1 MTLNKL
7 KDELQIVSHRGL
19 PSDFPEN
26 TMVGYREVMGLNVA
40 MLEINVHLTK
50 DQHFV
55 VIHDETIDRTSDG
68 KGRIADYTLSQLKS
82 FDFGSY
88 KDVAFKG
95 ERIPTLDEVLSL
107 CLKFDKKLLIELK
120 SPNLYPGIECK
131 LLAFLEEKKVDAT
144 QVVIQSFDIECIEKL
159 NTLGSIYELGVLC
172 SKRKYWY
179 KKPNFSRIAQIA
191 SYVNPNY
198 ALVTRKFV
206 DEAHHH
212 QLQVL
217 PYTVN
222 KLKTGEKL
230 RHMGVDGLITDDPK
244 LFIK

>member
-1 MTLNKL
+1 M
-7 KDELQIVSHRGL
+7 I
-19 PSDFPEN
+19 
-26 TMVGYREVMGLNVA
+26 
-40 MLEINVHLTK
+40 
-50 DQHFV
+50 
-55 VIHDETIDRTSDG
+55 
-68 KGRIADYTLSQLKS
+68 
-82 FDFGSY
+82 
-88 KDVAFKG
+88 
-95 ERIPTLDEVLSL
+95 
-107 CLKFDKKLLIELK
+107 KKLLIELK
-120 SPNLYPGIECK
+120 SPNLYPEIECK

-172 SKRKYWY
+172 SKRNYWY

-206 DEAHHH
+206 DKAHHH
-212 QLQVL
+212 QLQVM

-230 RHMGVDGLITDDPK
+230 RQMGVDGLITDNPK

>member
-1 MTLNKL
+1 M
-7 KDELQIVSHRGL
+7 
-19 PSDFPEN
+19 
-26 TMVGYREVMGLNVA
+26 
-40 MLEINVHLTK
+40 
-50 DQHFV
+50 
-55 VIHDETIDRTSDG
+55 
-68 KGRIADYTLSQLKS
+68 
-82 FDFGSY
+82 
-88 KDVAFKG
+88 
-95 ERIPTLDEVLSL
+95 
-107 CLKFDKKLLIELK
+107 IELK

-131 LLAFLEEKKVDAT
+131 LLAFLEKKVDAT

-222 KLKTGEKL
+222 KFKTGEKL
-230 RHMGVDGLITDDPK
+230 RQMGVDGLITDDPK